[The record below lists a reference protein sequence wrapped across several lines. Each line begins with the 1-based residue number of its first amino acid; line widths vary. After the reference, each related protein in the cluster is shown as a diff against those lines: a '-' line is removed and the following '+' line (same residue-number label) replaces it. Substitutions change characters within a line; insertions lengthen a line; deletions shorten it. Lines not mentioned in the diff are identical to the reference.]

1 MNTATISEK
10 KIQKIAEKT
19 AREVVLRML
28 KGVAEYE
35 KMDSMASIAQKG
47 ESFDFLSKEPDL
59 YSKKDLKK

>member
-1 MNTATISEK
+1 MSTATISEK

-19 AREVVLRML
+19 AKEVVLRML

-35 KMDSMASIAQKG
+35 KMDSTASIAQKG
-47 ESFDFLSKEPDL
+47 GSFDFLSKEPDL